1 MRLALRA
8 NRANVHLMFEQ
19 LPLLRALAARHAE
32 GRSKETA
39 IPRVAIHKGCGPT
52 QNSSALFEP
61 KLCLVLQ
68 GAKQIMIG
76 DQLLYYDSANYFIA
90 SVELPAT
97 GRIIEAS
104 PEHPYLGLTLTLD
117 WQNLAALIA
126 DTAERREPP
135 GMGFCVSP
143 VTPQLLDAWLRLMRL
158 LDTPD
163 DIPVLAPLCEREILY
178 RLLQGPQGGVLRQIV
193 KTDSRLSQIRRAAA
207 WIRENFDQTLR
218 IENLAAL
225 SGMSTA
231 SFHRHFKA
239 ATAMSPLQYQNML
252 RLRHAR
258 QMLIASGDATRA
270 AYAVG
275 YESASQF
282 SREYARMFGA
292 PPARDA
298 QRLRGGEALQDDMT
312 VSA

>member
-1 MRLALRA
+1 MDLAPRA
-8 NRANVHLMFEQ
+8 GRANVHLMLEQ
-19 LPLLRALAARHAE
+19 LSLLRALAARHAIS
-32 GRSKETA
+32 RNRETA
-39 IPRVAIHKGCGPT
+39 IPRVAIYRRCEPT
-52 QNSSALFEP
+52 QNSSGLFEP

-68 GAKQIMIG
+68 GKKQIMIG
-76 DQLLYYDSANYFIA
+76 NQVLYYDSANYFIA

-104 PEHPYLGLTLTLD
+104 PAQPYLGLTLTLD
-117 WQNLAALIA
+117 WQNIAALMADIA
-126 DTAERREPP
+126 ESRDTA
-135 GMGFCVSP
+135 GAGFCVSP

-239 ATAMSPLQYQNML
+239 ATAMSPLQYQKML
-252 RLRHAR
+252 RLQHAR

-298 QRLRGGEALQDDMT
+298 QRLRGGESLQDDMS
-312 VSA
+312 VSV

>member
-1 MRLALRA
+1 MDLAPWA
-8 NRANVHLMFEQ
+8 GRANVHLMFEQ
-19 LPLLRALAARHAE
+19 LTLLRALAARHA
-32 GRSKETA
+32 GGHSKETA
-39 IPRVAIHKGCGPT
+39 IPRVAIHRGCGPT

-76 DQLLYYDSANYFIA
+76 DQVLYYDSANYFIA

-104 PEHPYLGLTLTLD
+104 PERPYLGLTLTLD

-126 DTAERREPP
+126 DATERREPP

-143 VTPQLLDAWLRLMRL
+143 VTPQLLDAWLRLMQL
-158 LDTPD
+158 LETPQ
-163 DIPVLAPLCEREILY
+163 DIAVLAPLCEREILY

-193 KTDSRLSQIRRAAA
+193 KADSRLAQIRRAAA

-218 IENLAAL
+218 IETLAAL
-225 SGMSTA
+225 SGMSAA

-239 ATAMSPLQYQNML
+239 ATAMSPLQYQKTL
-252 RLRHAR
+252 RLQAAR
-258 QMLIASGDATRA
+258 RLLIADPDATRA

-292 PPARDA
+292 GAGR
-298 QRLRGGEALQDDMT
+298 EALRL
-312 VSA
+312 

>member
-1 MRLALRA
+1 ML
-8 NRANVHLMFEQ
+8 EQ
-19 LPLLRALAARHAE
+19 LTLLRALTARHAE
-32 GRSKETA
+32 GRNKETA

-76 DQLLYYDSANYFIA
+76 DQLLCYDSANYFIA

-104 PEHPYLGLTLTLD
+104 PERPYLGLTLTLD

-126 DTAERREPP
+126 DTTERREPP

-143 VTPQLLDAWLRLMRL
+143 VTPQLLDAWLRLMHL
-158 LDTPD
+158 LETPD

-193 KTDSRLSQIRRAAA
+193 KADSRLSQIRRAAA
-207 WIRENFDQTLR
+207 WIRENYDQTLR

-225 SGMSTA
+225 SGMSPA

-239 ATAMSPLQYQNML
+239 ATAMSPLQYQKML
-252 RLRHAR
+252 RLQHAR

-270 AYAVG
+270 AYTVG

-298 QRLRGGEALQDDMT
+298 QRLRGGESLQDDMIA
-312 VSA
+312 SA

>member
-1 MRLALRA
+1 ML
-8 NRANVHLMFEQ
+8 EQ
-19 LPLLRALAARHAE
+19 LTLLRALVARHAG
-32 GRSKETA
+32 GRYKETA
-39 IPRVAIHKGCGPT
+39 IPRVAIHKGSGPT

-104 PEHPYLGLTLTLD
+104 PERPYLGLTLTLD

-126 DTAERREPP
+126 DTTERREPP

-158 LDTPD
+158 LDTPE
-163 DIPVLAPLCEREILY
+163 DIAVLAPLCEREILY

-193 KTDSRLSQIRRAAA
+193 KADSRLSQIRRAAA

-218 IENLAAL
+218 IETLATL
-225 SGMSTA
+225 SGMSPA

-239 ATAMSPLQYQNML
+239 ATAMSPLQYQKML
-252 RLRHAR
+252 RLQHAR

-282 SREYARMFGA
+282 SREYTRMFGA

-298 QRLRGGEALQDDMT
+298 QRLRGGESLQDDMI

>member
-1 MRLALRA
+1 MRLTLSAGRA
-8 NRANVHLMFEQ
+8 DVHLMLEQ
-19 LPLLRALAARHAE
+19 LSLLRALTARHAG
-32 GRSKETA
+32 GRTKETA
-39 IPRVAIHKGCGPT
+39 IPRVAIHRGCGPT

-68 GAKQIMIG
+68 GAKEIMIG
-76 DQLLYYDSANYFIA
+76 DRLLRYDPANYFIA

-104 PEHPYLGLTLTLD
+104 PEQPYLGLTLTLD

-126 DTAERREPP
+126 DMEESREPP
-135 GMGFCVSP
+135 GISFCVSP
-143 VTPQLLDAWLRLMRL
+143 VTPQMLDAWLRLMHL
-158 LDTPD
+158 LETPD
-163 DIPVLAPLCEREILY
+163 DIAVLAPLFEREILY
-178 RLLQGPQGGVLRQIV
+178 RLLQGPQGGVMRQIV
-193 KTDSRLSQIRRAAA
+193 KADSRLSQIRRAAT
-207 WIRENFDQTLR
+207 WIRENFDQALR
-218 IENLAAL
+218 IETLAAL
-225 SGMSTA
+225 SGMSPA

-239 ATAMSPLQYQNML
+239 ATAMSPLQYQKML
-252 RLRHAR
+252 RLQHAR

-282 SREYARMFGA
+282 SREYSRMFGA

-298 QRLRGGEALQDDMT
+298 QRLRGGESLQDDL

>member
-1 MRLALRA
+1 
-8 NRANVHLMFEQ
+8 MFEQ
-19 LPLLRALAARHAE
+19 LTLLRALAARHA
-32 GRSKETA
+32 GGQSKETP
-39 IPRVAIHKGCGPT
+39 IPRVAIHRGCGPT

-104 PEHPYLGLTLTLD
+104 PERPYLGLTLTLD

-126 DTAERREPP
+126 DTTERRETP

-143 VTPQLLDAWLRLMRL
+143 VTPQLLDAWLRLMQL
-158 LDTPD
+158 LETPD
-163 DIPVLAPLCEREILY
+163 DIAVLAPLCEREILY

-193 KTDSRLSQIRRAAA
+193 KADSRLAQIRRAAA

-218 IENLAAL
+218 IETLAAL
-225 SGMSTA
+225 SGMSAA

-239 ATAMSPLQYQNML
+239 ATAMSPLQYQKTL
-252 RLRHAR
+252 RLQAAR
-258 QMLIASGDATRA
+258 RLLIADADATRA

-298 QRLRGGEALQDDMT
+298 LRLRGSESSAEDAL